1 MAVCARR
8 LAPPGIEWRVD
19 SEPVEGGFFDRLGV
33 HHPARP
39 AGHMRE
45 TATAPAKADVACP
58 EGNDE
63 ERDAAIEASDDVLDL
78 RPALH
83 ERIKQRELAKVY
95 RKPWGPPGGGR
106 A

>member
-1 MAVCARR
+1 M
-8 LAPPGIEWRVD
+8 ID
-19 SEPVEGGFFDRLGV
+19 KQTKI
-33 HHPARP
+33 
-39 AGHMRE
+39 E
-45 TATAPAKADVACP
+45 TAKRMRALS
-58 EGNDE
+58 DE